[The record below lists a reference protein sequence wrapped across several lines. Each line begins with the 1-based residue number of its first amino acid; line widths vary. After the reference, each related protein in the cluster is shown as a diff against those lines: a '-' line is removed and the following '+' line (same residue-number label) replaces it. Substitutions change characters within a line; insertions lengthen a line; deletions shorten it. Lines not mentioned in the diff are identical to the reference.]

1 MNWTTSDDRWPR
13 IAGRG
18 RKQPCLRDKVTVTI
32 KNAPQN
38 DFEQKLQISTY
49 KEIDEMK
56 KSILLLSGAGIAA
69 GAAIALAAT
78 KKKSTRGNAS
88 ADGASTNGGLN
99 AEDRQTPAES
109 SETRTS
115 DEGRA
120 SSMKNLRS
128 EHPGEPEEPEIDDQG
143 TDQESASA
151 ILTRV
156 RDAAFDS
163 SDEKLGLALG
173 RPTEEVTGWLNGSEV
188 IDGDVLLK
196 ARALAMQRGVSVP

>member
-1 MNWTTSDDRWPR
+1 
-13 IAGRG
+13 
-18 RKQPCLRDKVTVTI
+18 
-32 KNAPQN
+32 
-38 DFEQKLQISTY
+38 
-49 KEIDEMK
+49 
-56 KSILLLSGAGIAA
+56 
-69 GAAIALAAT
+69 
-78 KKKSTRGNAS
+78 
-88 ADGASTNGGLN
+88 
-99 AEDRQTPAES
+99 
-109 SETRTS
+109 
-115 DEGRA
+115 
-120 SSMKNLRS
+120 MKNLRS

-173 RPTEEVTGWLNGSEV
+173 RPTEEVTGWLNGSEM